1 MKRSLSL
8 ILAGI
13 LLASLAG
20 CGGDSPEV
28 PTDTGIAETDPAC
41 NCRGGKIRL

>member
-20 CGGDSPEV
+20 CGGDSPDV
-28 PTDTGIAETDPAC
+28 QTDTGTENTTAPAETEPAYAP
-41 NCRGGKIRL
+41 